1 MTRVV
6 VNPGVCGK
14 NVTIE
19 VEKVGKRG
27 VTVTIN
33 SDCEMVND
41 MGESLDEVDQWDV
54 FKPPIDSPFY
64 KCALHCRLH
73 AACPIPMAII
83 KAIEVEAGLAVPRPV
98 SLRFENVEQ
107 E

>member
-14 NVTIE
+14 KVTIE

-27 VTVTIN
+27 VRVDIT
-33 SDCEMVND
+33 SDCKMVNE
-41 MGESLDEVDQWDV
+41 MGESLDGVDQWDV

-64 KCALHCRLH
+64 ECALHCRLH
-73 AACPIPMAII
+73 TACPIPMAII
-83 KAIEVEAGLAVPRPV
+83 KAIEVEAGLAAPGPV
-98 SLRFENVEQ
+98 SLSFEKVE
-107 E
+107 

>member
-1 MTRVV
+1 MTRVI

-14 NVTIE
+14 KVTIE
-19 VEKVGKRG
+19 VEKSGKRG
-27 VTVTIN
+27 VKLNII
-33 SDCEMVND
+33 SDCDMVND
-41 MGESLDEVDQWDV
+41 MGQSLDEVDQWEV

-73 AACPIPMAII
+73 AACPVPMAII

-98 SLRFENVEQ
+98 SLEFENVER
-107 E
+107 